1 MFRSVSFIKYVNMVN
16 NILFLKC
23 LLNDIFQVTDTDIFS
38 SFIRE
43 IIFQRRISCHQTYQK
58 KGFILPRKIIVVVS
72 LH

>member
-1 MFRSVSFIKYVNMVN
+1 MFRSVCFIKYVN

-43 IIFQRRISCHQTYQK
+43 IVF
-58 KGFILPRKIIVVVS
+58 
-72 LH
+72 